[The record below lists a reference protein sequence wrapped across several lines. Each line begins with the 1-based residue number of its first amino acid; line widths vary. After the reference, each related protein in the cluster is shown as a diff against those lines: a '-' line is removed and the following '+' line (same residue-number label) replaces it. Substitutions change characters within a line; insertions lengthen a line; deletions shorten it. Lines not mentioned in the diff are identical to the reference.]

1 MEPYPKPVLR
11 LIDLLAKL
19 PGIGRKSAT
28 RMAFYLLH
36 TSDAYSEALAEA
48 IRAVKNDLR
57 LCARCFNLSDA
68 ELCAICRNPK
78 RDPHVICVVEDT
90 KDLMAI
96 EQTGAFGGLYHVL
109 HGQIDPLQGV
119 GPEKLRIEELVQR
132 VKKEPVNEV
141 ILATNPDANGT
152 ATALYLQKRLQ
163 PFGIRITR
171 LAQGIPVGGDI
182 EYVDTQTL
190 GASLK
195 QRTTF

>member
-1 MEPYPKPVLR
+1 MEPYPKPVIR
-11 LIDLLAKL
+11 LIDLLGKL
-19 PGIGRKSAT
+19 PGIGKKSAA

-36 TSDAYSEALAEA
+36 APDSYSDALAEA
-48 IRAVKNDLR
+48 IHAVKKELK
-57 LCARCFNLSDA
+57 LCARCFNLADA

-90 KDLMAI
+90 KDLIAI
-96 EQTGAFGGLYHVL
+96 EQTGAFQGLYHVL
-109 HGQIDPLQGV
+109 HGQLDPLQGV
-119 GPEKLRIEELVQR
+119 GPEKLKIEELVLR
-132 VKKEPVNEV
+132 LRDEPVKEV

-152 ATALYLQKRLQ
+152 ATALYLQRRLK
-163 PFGIRITR
+163 PFDVKITR

-195 QRTTF
+195 QRTEF